1 MRHLNPI
8 VPVPILIILL
18 FIAIVLLIVAWI
30 VNKENRLKSSFKL
43 LLRLIIVALALIIA
57 LRPMTEERGGD
68 IQLSNLDVLFVLDT
82 TLSMWA
88 NDAPNYTRFQTAQND
103 IEVIMD
109 GLSGANFGLITFQDK
124 SVVLSPFTQ
133 DKETVLSLLNSIQ
146 TPYQDGVSN
155 GSRMDTSYYDLENL
169 LISSSRKENRR
180 TIVFFLSDGEVT
192 HPSDTPV
199 DYEVLSNFV
208 DGGAVI
214 GYGTK
219 EGGKMKDG
227 WGNTVRDSDM
237 LREAVSSIDEESLKN
252 IADAL
257 GIEYIHR
264 EYNTL
269 LTPLITRIKATGSTV
284 TERRNDIVNY
294 NDTYYRY
301 VPFLM
306 ILLLL
311 DLIIR
316 IRENARVREKH
327 GKKSGKK

>member
-1 MRHLNPI
+1 
-8 VPVPILIILL
+8 
-18 FIAIVLLIVAWI
+18 
-30 VNKENRLKSSFKL
+30 
-43 LLRLIIVALALIIA
+43 
-57 LRPMTEERGGD
+57 
-68 IQLSNLDVLFVLDT
+68 
-82 TLSMWA
+82 
-88 NDAPNYTRFQTAQND
+88 
-103 IEVIMD
+103 
-109 GLSGANFGLITFQDK
+109 
-124 SVVLSPFTQ
+124 
-133 DKETVLSLLNSIQ
+133 
-146 TPYQDGVSN
+146 
-155 GSRMDTSYYDLENL
+155 MDTSYYDLENL

-227 WGNTVRDSDM
+227 WGNTVRDSDL